1 MKDKSDNEK
10 YEPQAKPIVKEY
22 GEATTDNDIK
32 GAVTVPDYP
41 ADADKQPEIKV
52 DVPTQLPDGNTP
64 GEYEVD
70 VTITYPDGSI
80 DTIPWNKLVF
90 HRDDE
95 GAAENDKPAEEAA
108 DKDSKGTEETEETSS
123 TAKSSS
129 GQLPETGEVDATA
142 IFGAAA
148 L

>member
-10 YEPQAKPIVKEY
+10 YEPQAKPIVKEC

-70 VTITYPDGSI
+70 VTVTYPYGSI

-95 GAAENDKPAEEAA
+95 GAAENDKPAEEALI
-108 DKDSKGTEETEETSS
+108 KILKELKKLHLLRNHLQVNYLKQGKWMQQQSS
-123 TAKSSS
+123 VPQHLKS
-129 GQLPETGEVDATA
+129 
-142 IFGAAA
+142 
-148 L
+148 